1 MDRKNKLQFGDFQT
15 PTSLSHKICRFLSEN
30 QFNPSSILEPTC
42 GMGNFLISAIDQFD
56 STKEAIGIDINPTY
70 IKTVKERIESSKFSI
85 KTNICQD
92 DFFKID
98 WKKVLSQLPQPI
110 LIIGNP
116 PWVTNSQLSSLG
128 SSNLPKKSNF
138 HHSKGIEALTGKS
151 NFDISEWMLV
161 HLIQNSIGLN
171 VKIAMLCKTA
181 VARKVLIY
189 AWKNNIP
196 VNNSAIYKID
206 AQKYFD
212 AAVDACL
219 FTCEIGIQK
228 GVNHC
233 RIHTKIDRNSYKTK
247 FGFANDTLIANIENY
262 ERWKHLQGK
271 SHYRWRSG
279 LKHDCSK
286 IMILEKENNFYVNGL
301 GEKFELEKNYIFPLF
316 KSSDISQPQL
326 PEPSKY
332 VLVTQKQVGEETKYI
347 KYNAPKTWAYL
358 QKFGEYLDKRKSRI
372 YKNQPR
378 FSIFGIGEYS
388 FAKWKVA
395 ISGLYKKLHFS
406 IVKPYEN
413 KPVMLDDTCY
423 FIPCQSYEEAQF
435 VAEILNSTVAKE
447 FFEAFIFWD
456 NKRPITSSI
465 LKKLDISKLA
475 KELSQNPKIESSID
489 EFNLPKQ
496 KQLNMFAR
504 P

>member
-1 MDRKNKLQFGDFQT
+1 
-15 PTSLSHKICRFLSEN
+15 
-30 QFNPSSILEPTC
+30 
-42 GMGNFLISAIDQFD
+42 
-56 STKEAIGIDINPTY
+56 
-70 IKTVKERIESSKFSI
+70 
-85 KTNICQD
+85 
-92 DFFKID
+92 
-98 WKKVLSQLPQPI
+98 
-110 LIIGNP
+110 
-116 PWVTNSQLSSLG
+116 
-128 SSNLPKKSNF
+128 
-138 HHSKGIEALTGKS
+138 
-151 NFDISEWMLV
+151 
-161 HLIQNSIGLN
+161 
-171 VKIAMLCKTA
+171 
-181 VARKVLIY
+181 
-189 AWKNNIP
+189 
-196 VNNSAIYKID
+196 
-206 AQKYFD
+206 
-212 AAVDACL
+212 
-219 FTCEIGIQK
+219 
-228 GVNHC
+228 
-233 RIHTKIDRNSYKTK
+233 
-247 FGFANDTLIANIENY
+247 
-262 ERWKHLQGK
+262 
-271 SHYRWRSG
+271 
-279 LKHDCSK
+279 
-286 IMILEKENNFYVNGL
+286 MILKKENNFYVNGL
-301 GEKFELEKNYIFPLF
+301 GEKFELEQNYIFPLF

-406 IVKPYEN
+406 VVKPYEN